1 MTMLDHARDTGPAA
15 VIAQLDRLTRQGILR
30 PLDSQFAKFI
40 CQSVNGQDDEASQQV
55 LALAAAWLSQELG
68 RGHVCLPLAG
78 ANSLPLG
85 LPREMAESLLA
96 ALPAAWRLP
105 ASWSSVLNQSA
116 AVSDGSQSTP
126 LVLIDNRLYLHRYWQ
141 YEQTVAQRLLTSAG
155 QGNVRGARQASMLD
169 TLFSRNYRYVY
180 DALADLRRNGNDS
193 ADQRRMLVCDKLD
206 VVEPD
211 PLNWEEID
219 SVLCQA
225 QRFSDLAP
233 LDRLIPDAACLN
245 WQKVAAATAL
255 SRQFA
260 VISGG
265 PGTGKTTTVAKLLAA
280 LVMQEQPDTD
290 TLDSASVPHIVLVAP
305 TGKAAA
311 RLTESIGKAV
321 QSLPVPPAVQSA
333 IPTQASTLHRLLGAI
348 PGRASFRHH
357 AANPLHADV
366 LVVDEAS
373 MVDLPMMA
381 RLLEALPVHCKLILL
396 GDKDQLAS
404 VEAGAVLGDICAFS
418 SQGYSAGQ
426 ARQLSEMTG
435 FVLPAGPSG
444 GQSPVADCLCVLQKS
459 YRFHA
464 LSGIGQL
471 AKAINSGQPD
481 RLATVWQQNFA
492 DIHQYPLSAEHY
504 QRLIRQMAVFYRR
517 YLEAIAEGKAPGEVL
532 LAFASVRLLCA
543 LREGDFGVKGLNTR
557 IERQLA
563 KEGLIAPGEETWYVG
578 RPVMITR
585 NDHGLGLYN
594 GDIGIAMPDPDG
606 RTDSKGRLALRVYF
620 DMPDG
625 SIRSFLPSRLP
636 EHELVYAMT
645 IHKSQGSEFADT
657 LMILP
662 PDFSPILTR
671 ELVYTGVTRAKERLY
686 LYAQP
691 EVLQRSIQR
700 CIERASGLE
709 ASLG

>member
-1 MTMLDHARDTGPAA
+1 MLSA
-15 VIAQLDRLTRQGILR
+15 LDGLVQRGVLR
-30 PLDSQFAKFI
+30 ALDVQFAKFI
-40 CQSVNGQDDEASQQV
+40 CDSVDGQETQDTMPL
-55 LALAAAWLSQELG
+55 LALAAVWVSQELG
-68 RGHVCLPLAG
+68 RGHVCLPLSAQKG
-78 ANSLPLG
+78 PLLG
-85 LPREMAESLLA
+85 LSQANAAPLLSLLPEVWHQPELWPE
-96 ALPAAWRLP
+96 ALNR
-105 ASWSSVLNQSA
+105 SV
-116 AVSDGSQSTP
+116 AVSDGSEPTP
-126 LVLIDNRLYLHRYWQ
+126 LVLREDRLYLHRYWQ
-141 YEQTVAQRLLTSAG
+141 DEQTVAMRLLASAG
-155 QGNVRGARQASMLD
+155 QGGAAAEAVQQIGILNE
-169 TLFSRNYRYVY
+169 LFCRNDVALFQ
-180 DALADLRRNGNDS
+180 ALAALRKTA
-193 ADQRRMLVCDKLD
+193 ADTPSQRRTLVCDQLD
-206 VVEPD
+206 IVAPD
-211 PLNWEEID
+211 ALDWPAID
-219 SVLCQA
+219 QVLSSA

-233 LDRLIPDAACLN
+233 LAGLIPDAVCLN

-280 LVMQEQPDTD
+280 LVVQHQPDAEHID
-290 TLDSASVPHIVLVAP
+290 PALVPHIVLVAP

-321 QSLPVPPAVQSA
+321 QSLPVSPAVQA
-333 IPTQASTLHRLLGAI
+333 EIPTQASTLHRLLGAI
-348 PGRASFRHH
+348 PGRAAFRHH
-357 AANPLHADV
+357 AGNPLHADV

-381 RLLEALPVHCKLILL
+381 RLLEALPPQTKLILL

-404 VEAGAVLGDICAFS
+404 VEAGAVLGDICAFAR
-418 SQGYSAGQ
+418 QGYSLAQ

-435 FVLPAGPSG
+435 YALSAGQATAP
-444 GQSPVADCLCVLQKS
+444 SPVADCLCVLQKS

-481 RLATVWQQNFA
+481 RLAAVWQQGFT

-504 QRLIRQMAVFYRR
+504 QRLIKQMSVFYRA
-517 YLEAIAEGKAPGEVL
+517 YLEAIEKGQPPAEVL
-532 LAFASVRLLCA
+532 QAFANVRLLCA
-543 LREGDFGVKGLNTR
+543 LREGDFGVKGLNQR
-557 IERQLA
+557 IERQLVRD
-563 KEGLIAPGEETWYVG
+563 GLIAPGEETWYVG

-594 GDIGIAMPDPDG
+594 GDIGIAMPDPAGGKDVRG
-606 RTDSKGRLALRVYF
+606 RPALRVYF

-645 IHKSQGSEFADT
+645 IHKSQGSEFAET

-671 ELVYTGVTRAKERLY
+671 ELIYTGVTRAKSRLY

-691 EVLQRSIQR
+691 DIIQRGIQR
-700 CIERASGLE
+700 CIQRASGLE
-709 ASLG
+709 AGLSQA